1 MAAWLSLIPTARP
14 SPVVRMANDIA
25 RQFAHLPEGEAAAAV
40 GNHIAMFW
48 DPRMRADLVA
58 EIERDPSQ
66 LDPLVVEAVKDRADA
81 VDPVHR

>member
-1 MAAWLSLIPTARP
+1 MAEPDPDRP
-14 SPVVRMANDIA
+14 AVHPVVRMGNDIA

-66 LDPLVVEAVKDRADA
+66 LDPLVVEAVKDRSS
-81 VDPVHR
+81 R